1 MGRFIKNM
9 ILKRINLLAIISA
22 LAFINPLSISLVQGQ
37 TALTG
42 ADQRIITTAVPFLTI
57 SPDAR
62 SAGMGDVGV
71 AISPDANSSYWN
83 PAKLAF
89 LDNPY
94 GASFSYTPWLSKLV
108 PDMSI
113 SYLSGYYKIDKDQAF
128 SLSMRYFDLGEIFFT
143 LDGQDG
149 TLFDPREYAIA
160 GQYARKLTENLSVSI
175 GGRFIRSNLTGFFSA
190 NNSTEAR
197 PGNSVAADIAVYYTK
212 DILLSGKNTELA
224 FGANISNIGRKLTY
238 TDEDNRDF
246 IPTNLRLGTAL
257 TTDLDPFNTI
267 TLAFDVNKLMVP
279 TPTATSNEKSL
290 LSGIFGSFGDAPDGF
305 SEEIK
310 ELIIA
315 IGAEYWYNSTFA
327 ARAGYFSESEDKGNR
342 KYLTLGLG
350 FRYQVFGID
359 FAYLVPSEQ
368 DHPLKETLRFTLHF
382 NVAQQAE
389 EASIVE

>member
-1 MGRFIKNM
+1 MRHKKIH
-9 ILKRINLLAIISA
+9 LLAIISVLA
-22 LAFINPLSISLVQGQ
+22 LNTLSAQGN
-37 TALTG
+37 LTG
-42 ADQRIITTAVPFLTI
+42 ADTTRRVITTAVPFLTI

-62 SAGMGDVGV
+62 SGGMGDLGV
-71 AISPDANSSYWN
+71 AISPDANASYWN
-83 PAKLAF
+83 PAKLVF
-89 LDNPY
+89 LDNQY
-94 GASFSYTPWLSKLV
+94 GAAFSYTPWLSKLV

-113 SYLSGYYKIDKDQAF
+113 SYLTGYYKISKEQAV
-128 SLSMRYFDLGEIFFT
+128 SLSLTYFDLGEIFFT
-143 LDGQDG
+143 DDGQNG

-160 GQYARKLTENLSVSI
+160 GQYARKLTENLSLSI
-175 GGRFIRSNLTGFFSA
+175 GLRFIRSNLTGFYSS
-190 NNSTEAR
+190 NNATESR
-197 PGNSVAADIAVYYTK
+197 PGSSVSSDIAVYYTK
-212 DILLSGKNTELA
+212 DILLSGKNTKLA

-257 TTDLDPFNTI
+257 TTNLDPFNTI
-267 TLAFDVNKLMVP
+267 TLAFDLNKLMVP
-279 TPTATSNEKSL
+279 TPTATSNDKSL
-290 LSGIFGSFGDAPDGF
+290 LSGIFGSFGDAPGGF

-310 ELIIA
+310 EVIIA
-315 IGAEYWYNSTFA
+315 VGAEYWYNSTFA

-382 NVAQQAE
+382 NVAQEVE
-389 EASIVE
+389 EESIVE

>member
-1 MGRFIKNM
+1 MTQNNIK
-9 ILKRINLLAIISA
+9 ILAAIILLGTLHTSY
-22 LAFINPLSISLVQGQ
+22 SQ
-37 TALTG
+37 TDPNTIIG
-42 ADQRIITTAVPFLTI
+42 ADSGQRIITTAVPFLTI

-62 SAGMGDVGV
+62 SGGMGDVGV
-71 AISPDANSSYWN
+71 AISPDANSAYWN
-83 PAKLAF
+83 PAKLVF
-89 LDNPY
+89 LDNQY

-113 SYLSGYYKIDKDQAF
+113 SYLSGYYKISKDQAVAL
-128 SLSMRYFDLGEIFFT
+128 SLRYFDLGEIFFT
-143 LDGQDG
+143 QNGQEG

-160 GQYARKLTENLSVSI
+160 GQYARKLTENLSISI
-175 GGRFIRSNLTGFFSA
+175 GARFIRSNLTGSFSSG
-190 NNSTEAR
+190 STEAR
-197 PGNSVAADIAVYYTK
+197 PGNSVASDIAVYYTK
-212 DILLSGKNTELA
+212 DLLLSGKNTKLA

-246 IPTNLRLGTAL
+246 IPTNLRLGSAI
-257 TTDLDPFNTI
+257 TTNLDPFNTI
-267 TLAFDVNKLMVP
+267 TFAIDLSKLMVP

-290 LSGIFGSFGDAPDGF
+290 LSGVFGSFGDAPDGF
-305 SEEIK
+305 SEELK
-310 ELIIA
+310 EIIIA
-315 IGAEYWYNSTFA
+315 VGAEYWYNDTFA

-382 NVAQQAE
+382 NMAQEVGE
-389 EASIVE
+389 ESIVE

>member
-1 MGRFIKNM
+1 M
-9 ILKRINLLAIISA
+9 IQKKIHLLAIV
-22 LAFINPLSISLVQGQ
+22 SIFTLTNSIGLTYVHGQGI
-37 TALTG
+37 LIG
-42 ADQRIITTAVPFLTI
+42 ADTTQRIITTAVPFLTI

-62 SAGMGDVGV
+62 SGGMGDLGV

-83 PAKLAF
+83 PAKLVF
-89 LDNPY
+89 LDNQY

-113 SYLSGYYKIDKDQAF
+113 SYLSGYYKISKEEAF

-143 LDGQDG
+143 QDGQQG

-160 GQYARKLTENLSVSI
+160 GQYARKLTENLSASL
-175 GGRFIRSNLTGFFSA
+175 GARFIRSNLTGFYSS
-190 NNSTEAR
+190 NNGTEAR
-197 PGNSVAADIAVYYTK
+197 PGSSVAADIAVYYIK
-212 DILLSGKNTELA
+212 DILLSGKNTKLA

-246 IPTNLRLGTAL
+246 IPTNLRLGSAV
-257 TTDLDPFNTI
+257 TTNLDPFNTI
-267 TLAFDVNKLMVP
+267 TFAVDFSKLMVP
-279 TPTATSNEKSL
+279 TPTKKSNKKSL

-310 ELIIA
+310 EVIIA
-315 IGAEYWYNSTFA
+315 LGAEYWYNNTFA

-368 DHPLKETLRFTLHF
+368 DHPLKETVRFTLHF
-382 NVAQQAE
+382 NVAQEAE
-389 EASIVE
+389 QESIIE

>member
-1 MGRFIKNM
+1 M
-9 ILKRINLLAIISA
+9 ILKKLNLLAIIS
-22 LAFINPLSISLVQGQ
+22 V
-37 TALTG
+37 LTLNVLKAQNDLIG

-62 SAGMGDVGV
+62 SGGMGDVGV
-71 AISPDANSSYWN
+71 AISPDANAAYWN
-83 PAKLAF
+83 PAKLVF
-89 LDNPY
+89 LDNQY

-113 SYLSGYYKIDKDQAF
+113 SYLSGYYKISKEQAF
-128 SLSMRYFDLGEIFFT
+128 ALSMRYFDLGEIFFT

-175 GGRFIRSNLTGFFSA
+175 GARFIRSNLTGFYSSS
-190 NNSTEAR
+190 NGTEAR
-197 PGNSVAADIAVYYTK
+197 PGNSVASDIAFYYNK
-212 DILLSGKNTELA
+212 DILLSGKNTKLA

-246 IPTNLRLGTAL
+246 IPTNLRLGSAV
-257 TTDLDPFNTI
+257 TTNLDPFNTI
-267 TLAFDVNKLMVP
+267 TLAFDLSKLMVP
-279 TPTATSNEKSL
+279 TPTETSNEKSL
-290 LSGIFGSFGDAPDGF
+290 LSGMFGSFGDAPGGF

-310 ELIIA
+310 EIIIA
-315 IGAEYWYNSTFA
+315 VGAEYWYNNTFA

-382 NVAQQAE
+382 NMTQEVE
-389 EASIVE
+389 EESIVE